1 MAAPKRILYSTSF
14 RYLKMPGRRSRGR
27 RGRRDYDAVARKN
40 MDDGD
45 LFFIARDRRRVR
57 PDYILKAY
65 WDLTAAAVSRYVAR
79 EVGAELGRE
88 VEVDIVMEV
97 GGRPTV
103 VAGNTMVCRPLPG
116 RNTNHRPINPYE
128 YVVRGE

>member
-1 MAAPKRILYSTSF
+1 MKAKE
-14 RYLKMPGRRSRGR
+14 RGR
-27 RGRRDYDAVARKN
+27 RWDYDAVARRN

-45 LFFIARDRRRVR
+45 FFFIARDRRCVR
-57 PDYILKAY
+57 PDYVLKAY
-65 WDLTAAAVSRYVAR
+65 WDLTAAAVSRYVAK
-79 EVGAELGRE
+79 EVGAAIGRA
-88 VEVDIVMEV
+88 VEVDIVLEV

-116 RNTNHRPINPYE
+116 RRANHRPPYHPYE